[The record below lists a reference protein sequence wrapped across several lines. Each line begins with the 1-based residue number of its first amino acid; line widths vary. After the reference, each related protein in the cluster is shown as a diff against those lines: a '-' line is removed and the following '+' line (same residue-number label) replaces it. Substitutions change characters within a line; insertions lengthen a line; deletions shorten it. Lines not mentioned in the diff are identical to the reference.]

1 MKILTCAGLSLAV
14 LLQGCASYR
23 PLVDARSVSNPQ
35 RYEQDLRECQ
45 HYAAQVS
52 PGQSAVAGALFG
64 ALLGAAISG
73 ALGGDRYVTEHVAA
87 AGAVQGA
94 ANGAVGGAD
103 AQVQII
109 RNCMSDR
116 GYDVLD

>member
-1 MKILTCAGLSLAV
+1 MKIQTCAGLSLAL

-23 PLVDARSVSNPQ
+23 PLVDAHSISSPQ
-35 RYEQDLRECQ
+35 HYEQDLRACQ
-45 HYAAQVS
+45 RYAVQIS

-73 ALGGDRYVTEHVAA
+73 ALGGNRYVTEHVAV

-94 ANGAVGGAD
+94 ANGAEAGAD

-109 RNCMSDR
+109 RNCMDDR
-116 GYDVLD
+116 GYTVLD

>member
-1 MKILTCAGLSLAV
+1 MKILSCAGLSLTV
-14 LLQGCASYR
+14 VLQGCASYR
-23 PLVDARSVSNPQ
+23 PLVDARSVSSPQ
-35 RYEQDLRECQ
+35 QYERDLRECQ

-64 ALLGAAISG
+64 ALLGVAISG
-73 ALGGDRYVTEHVAA
+73 AIGGNRYVTEHVAA

-94 ANGAVGGAD
+94 ASGAAGGAD

-109 RNCMSDR
+109 RNCMDDR
-116 GYDVLD
+116 GYAVLD